1 MAATLL
7 LSVQEATVRYANRTL
22 FEDLTFNI
30 CDGDK
35 ICLVGKNGAGKTT
48 LMNIMTGKRELDGG
62 EHWQLPGS
70 TVGYLQQEITYQP
83 EQTVYD
89 FVFHGLK
96 EENQTHT
103 HAYKVEMVLQPLEL
117 NIADKMKNLSGG
129 QLRRVA
135 LARALVEEP
144 DILLLDEPTNHL
156 DLDVIEWLEQY
167 VRNYRGAIVCI
178 SHDKAFL
185 AAISNKVFWLDR
197 GRLRVCPRGFKHFE
211 TWQIEQLEQEERE
224 LQNRKKIVEME
235 MEWASRGVKARL
247 KRNKRRM
254 ELAFEAR
261 DKLKSDQ
268 LSYRRLVSKVKLD
281 PIEFEGS
288 SKVVAEFYNVHK
300 KFNSDAGEKVI
311 LDRFNFRI
319 IRGDRIGILGKNGT
333 GKTTFLRML
342 VGEETPDQG
351 TVKMAKD
358 MHFSYFDQKRRDL
371 KLDATLI
378 QNLLPTGGEYI
389 DVMGRRRHV
398 FGYLKDW
405 LFDTSLANS
414 PVHIL
419 SGGQKNRLLLARV
432 LSDPG
437 SFLILDEPTND
448 LDMETLDMLEEILSQ
463 YKGTML
469 IVSHDRDFLDQ
480 TVTKI
485 LAFEGNGEIEGIVG
499 GYSDYIAYKKEK
511 QDGLSPVFMERTKKD
526 DTPAQTATKAAPK
539 KLSYKYKFELE
550 KLPAKIAALQDEL
563 EQVERALEDPALYE
577 RDPGGFAALSARI
590 PVLRHDIEAA
600 QLRLLELEDMAAG
613 AA

>member
-7 LSVQEATVRYANRTL
+7 LSVQEAHVRYANRTL
-22 FEDLTFNI
+22 FDDLTFNI
-30 CDGDK
+30 CEGEK

-48 LMNIMTGKRELDGG
+48 LMNVITGVRELDGG

-70 TVGYLQQEITYQP
+70 SIGYLQQEITYKP
-83 EQTVYD
+83 DQTVYD

-117 NIADKMKNLSGG
+117 NVDDRMKNLSGG

-156 DLDVIEWLEQY
+156 DLDIIEWLENY
-167 VRNYRGAIVCI
+167 IRNYQGAVVCI

-185 AAISNKVFWLDR
+185 SAISNKVFWLDR

-211 TWQIEQLEQEERE
+211 DWQIELLEQEERE
-224 LQNRKKIVEME
+224 LQNRKKQVEME
-235 MEWASRGVKARL
+235 MEWASRGVKARR
-247 KRNKRRM
+247 KRNIRRM
-254 ELAFEAR
+254 QQAYEAR
-261 DKLKSDQ
+261 DKLKADQ
-268 LSYRRLVSKVKLD
+268 ISFRRLVSKVKLD
-281 PIEFEGS
+281 PLEFEGS
-288 SKVVAEFYNVHK
+288 SKVVGEFYNVHK
-300 KFNSDAGEKVI
+300 KFGDEGREKVI

-319 IRGDRIGILGKNGT
+319 LRGDRIGILGKNGT

-342 VGEETPDQG
+342 VGEVAPDMG

-371 KLDATLI
+371 NLEDSLWKTLSPSG
-378 QNLLPTGGEYI
+378 NDFI
-389 DVMGRRRHV
+389 DVMGRMRHV
-398 FGYLKDW
+398 CGYLKDF
-405 LFDTSLANS
+405 LFDPSLAHS
-414 PVHIL
+414 PVSLL

-432 LSDPG
+432 LANPG

-485 LAFEGNGEIEGIVG
+485 LAFEGNGEIEGIIG
-499 GYSDYIAYKKEK
+499 GYTDYLAYKKEK
-511 QDGLSPVFMERTKKD
+511 LAGLSPVFMEKSGRDAVPEPVKA
-526 DTPAQTATKAAPK
+526 PAK
-539 KLSYKYKFELE
+539 KLSYKYKFEME
-550 KLPAKIAALQDEL
+550 KLPTKIVALQQEL
-563 EQVERALEDPALYE
+563 ENVERMLEDASLYE
-577 RDPGGFAALSARI
+577 RDPGGFHALSARI
-590 PVLRHDIEAA
+590 PVIRSDIEAA
-600 QLRLLELEDMAAG
+600 QLRLLELEDMAAN